1 MGIAQEAATRAAAI
15 VAEAGKRAAADAAN
29 AAAIKAE
36 AKKTADAI
44 AAEAQ
49 ARIDGLLA
57 NSQGIEEN
65 FNILQITTAMARE
78 NRELVEY
85 ALDKSHSNTEAIEQE
100 ARTRANAIKVE
111 AGVRAQGDAA
121 NAAAIRKE
129 AADRAAALLAEA
141 DARAAADA
149 GNANAIAQEASSRA
163 AAVAAEAKAR
173 ADADATNAAAIRSEA
188 QSRADAIAAE
198 ARSRIDGLL
207 ANSQAITDNEI
218 AIDNERQTRK
228 FYDSAIEGE
237 SIRRDAALSKQMQE
251 EAHQRTAAL
260 DREAQARQAEDQ
272 VLHNRIDNETAER
285 ITEDYVQDVKAAVVN
300 NRLESKIDAAH
311 ARLDARNWLWMPETP

>member
-57 NSQGIEEN
+57 NSQAIEEN

-100 ARTRANAIKVE
+100 TRTRANAIKVE

-121 NAAAIRKE
+121 NAAAILKE

-149 GNANAIAQEASSRA
+149 A
-163 AAVAAEAKAR
+163 
-173 ADADATNAAAIRSEA
+173 NAAAIRSEA

-207 ANSQAITDNEI
+207 AIEI

-228 FYDSAIEGE
+228 FYDSAIESE
-237 SIRRDAALSKQMQE
+237 SIRRDAALSKDMQE

>member
-57 NSQGIEEN
+57 NSQAIEEN

-121 NAAAIRKE
+121 NDAA
-129 AADRAAALLAEA
+129 
-141 DARAAADA
+141 
-149 GNANAIAQEASSRA
+149 NANAIAQEASNRA
-163 AAVAAEAKAR
+163 AVVAAEAKAR

-207 ANSQAITDNEI
+207 AIEI

-228 FYDSAIEGE
+228 FYDSAIESE
-237 SIRRDAALSKQMQE
+237 SIRRDAALSKDMQE

>member
-29 AAAIKAE
+29 AATIKAE

-57 NSQGIEEN
+57 NSQAIEEN

-149 GNANAIAQEASSRA
+149 ANANAIAQEASSR

-285 ITEDYVQDVKAAVVN
+285 IAEDYVQDVKAAVVN